1 MINATSNRPGVF
13 LENAVFYLS
22 FLLLAI
28 VAGGFFYVRHLTGQ
42 SNIEIAA
49 LEDQSAKM
57 KTEQEKN
64 LEASVDLARR
74 RLADFSTVIS
84 ARQSAARVFT
94 EFENLV
100 LPGVYFSKISLDF
113 SGSSLSLSGQGKSFI
128 DVGRQVMKFESAKGI
143 LKSVSF
149 PVIAAG
155 DEGGVRFEANTIL
168 HSQE

>member
-1 MINATSNRPGVF
+1 MINAASNRPGVF
-13 LENAVFYLS
+13 LESAVFYLS

-28 VAGGFFYVRHLTGQ
+28 VVGGFFYVRYLTGQ
-42 SNIEIAA
+42 SNIELAA
-49 LEDQSAKM
+49 LEDQSTKM

-100 LPGVYFSKISLDF
+100 LPGVYFSKLGLDF
-113 SGSSLSLSGQGKSFI
+113 SKLSLSLSGQGKSFI
-128 DVGRQVMKFESAKGI
+128 DVGRQAMKFESAKGV
-143 LKSVSF
+143 LKSAAFPRIAASDKGGVSF
-149 PVIAAG
+149 
-155 DEGGVRFEANTIL
+155 EADIIL
-168 HSQE
+168 YPQK